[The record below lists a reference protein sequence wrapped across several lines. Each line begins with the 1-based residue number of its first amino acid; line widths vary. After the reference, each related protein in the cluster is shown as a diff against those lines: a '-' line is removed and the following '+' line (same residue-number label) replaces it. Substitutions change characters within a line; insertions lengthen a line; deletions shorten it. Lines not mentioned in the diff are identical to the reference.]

1 MNLQINSKSNPLEI
15 SYVDSKKVS
24 CQGEKGDESSVS
36 GHPLV
41 YLDMGKNDFI
51 ACPYCSKYF
60 TIKKKTAVNSVIIG
74 IKNQIKDEK

>member
-1 MNLQINSKSNPLEI
+1 MHVN
-15 SYVDSKKVS
+15 SKKVS
-24 CQGEKGDESSVS
+24 CQGEKGDGRPVS

-51 ACPYCSKYF
+51 TCPYCSKYF
-60 TIKKKTAVNSVIIG
+60 TTKQKTAANSVIIG